1 MELILYLTQQMVNIY
16 SFQGIE
22 SDLSFFVLFL
32 DRVGSVG
39 IQCLW
44 DDPRLHGESVPM
56 YLLWDKRESSS
67 PLISALLTDQ
77 VSIGKP

>member
-1 MELILYLTQQMVNIY
+1 MELILYPTQQMVNIY
-16 SFQGIE
+16 YFQGVE
-22 SDLSFFVLFL
+22 SDFFFLFL

>member
-1 MELILYLTQQMVNIY
+1 MELILYPTQQMVNIY
-16 SFQGIE
+16 YFQGVE
-22 SDLSFFVLFL
+22 SDLFFLFL